1 MRNRT
6 ENQIELVLIR
16 HGATKAN
23 EERQYLGR
31 TDEELSE
38 KGKEALRLKKEQ
50 LMYPD
55 VDILYGSPMKRCRQ
69 TAELLY
75 PQLDMIPVKEWIEI
89 DFGAFEGK
97 NYKELQTD
105 ERYQAFI
112 DSNGMLPFPDG
123 ESREDFIKRCRAGF
137 LKILL
142 EDSCHGKKRVGIV
155 VHGGTIMALLS
166 SYTQKDYF
174 DYQVATGEG
183 YICTVKWS
191 EAAIEITDVKKLG
204 ETEENKC

>member
-1 MRNRT
+1 MWNRT

-16 HGATKAN
+16 HGATRAN
-23 EERQYLGR
+23 EERRYLGR

-38 KGKEALRLKKEQ
+38 KGEEALCRKREQ
-50 LMYPD
+50 LMYPV

-75 PQLDMIPVKEWIEI
+75 PQMDMIPVKEWIEI
-89 DFGAFEGK
+89 DFGVFEGK

-123 ESREDFIKRCRAGF
+123 ESREDFIKRCRDGF
-137 LKILL
+137 LKILF
-142 EDSCHGKKRVGIV
+142 EDGCHEKKRVGIV

-166 SYTQKDYF
+166 SYTKKDYF

>member
-1 MRNRT
+1 MWNRA

-16 HGATKAN
+16 HGATRAN
-23 EERQYLGR
+23 EERRYLGR

-50 LMYPD
+50 LMYPA

-75 PQLDMIPVKEWIEI
+75 PQMDMIPVKEWIEI
-89 DFGAFEGK
+89 DFGVFEGK

-123 ESREDFIKRCRAGF
+123 ESREDFIKRCRTGF
-137 LKILL
+137 LKILF

-166 SYTQKDYF
+166 SYTPKDYF

-183 YICTVKWS
+183 YI
-191 EAAIEITDVKKLG
+191 
-204 ETEENKC
+204 